1 MIKRLSFFLFAALLA
16 GSIGAQAPADSPR
29 PQRTPQEEAMKQTT
43 RLVRELGIKDSI
55 RFDTLYRMHLKY
67 AILRQKGMTRAQ
79 NMDRMVSIQKELE
92 RLLTPA
98 EFERFMNHP
107 VEQPRRPRGANV
119 IAPTK
124 PTQPTDSL
132 STTRP

>member
-29 PQRTPQEEAMKQTT
+29 PQRNPQEEAMKQTT

>member
-1 MIKRLSFFLFAALLA
+1 MIKKLFLTICIALLA
-16 GSIGAQAPADSPR
+16 GSIGAQDPADSPR
-29 PQRTPQEEAMKQTT
+29 PQRTPHEEAMKQTT
-43 RLVRELGIKDSI
+43 RLVRELGIRDSI

-107 VEQPRRPRGANV
+107 AEQPRRPRGANV